1 MVTAFPRR
9 KDRKH
14 LTPAAQEKIL
24 SRREAIETLGADV
37 VAEQTRRLRRV
48 RIGLERIACSSE
60 WVDANWHGAHMLV
73 KEAGKQVCRHVSA
86 PYPPGGDETLMR
98 PCKSR
103 TCQGRL
109 YPPNYMTSSGHCVDC
124 QERMIRVRRQRS
136 GEANGG
142 RGEGIIDQRAVNS
155 AIARGEDYAVSE

>member
-86 PYPPGGDETLMR
+86 PYPPGGDETLML

-109 YPPNYMTSSGHCVDC
+109 YPPNYMTSSGHCTDC
-124 QERMIRVRRQRS
+124 QERRLNVRRRKMGIPETPRTSVFVDEAAMKAANQRGQS
-136 GEANGG
+136 Y
-142 RGEGIIDQRAVNS
+142 RGSI
-155 AIARGEDYAVSE
+155 